1 MTHLS
6 VIHAHRPV
14 EVGWWGGGLFFDEKA
29 RVEPASSPGAGLNEE
44 KVNGGAGET
53 LRGEERLIGFVDHL
67 STEEEESRGLTDADW
82 Q

>member
-1 MTHLS
+1 MTYFS
-6 VIHAHRPV
+6 VIHAHLPV
-14 EVGWWGGGLFFDEKA
+14 GCQSFP
-29 RVEPASSPGAGLNEE
+29 RSPGAGLNG

-67 STEEEESRGLTDADW
+67 STKEEAGRDGTPQVE

>member
-1 MTHLS
+1 MTRRS

-14 EVGWWGGGLFFDEKA
+14 GWGSFLDEKA

-67 STEEEESRGLTDADW
+67 STEEEESRGLTDTDW